1 MNVSARSPQK
11 SKRSHNFSPY
21 STPVATFARGL
32 LLIAPLVVLPG
43 FHMNKKKL
51 IDAVEN
57 MSIQAHHS
65 QEEQFSLLLS

>member
-1 MNVSARSPQK
+1 MCQFTPSISTVWRK
-11 SKRSHNFSPY
+11 FS
-21 STPVATFARGL
+21 VFARGL